1 MPELTGLIRSPLAWN
16 LSRAQITPFEGIV
29 MYTTLN
35 TLAAMAACTVFA
47 ATAFAQS
54 ARDIRG
60 PSPLVAIE
68 NEPPPKLIVDPPLAE
83 QLARG
88 LVFMQYR
95 TENLRVVPV
104 FGKGALDVSP
114 RIGHVHVTVDD
125 APWHFVDASGETLI
139 VVGLK
144 PGPHKVLVEL
154 ADPTHRVIDRQTVSF
169 VVPQH

>member
-1 MPELTGLIRSPLAWN
+1 MSIA
-16 LSRAQITPFEGIV
+16 
-29 MYTTLN
+29 LN
-35 TLAAMAACTVFA
+35 MLAAIAACTVFA

-68 NEPPPKLIVDPPLAE
+68 NEPPPKLIVDPPLAG
-83 QLARG
+83 QLAKG
-88 LVFMQYR
+88 LVFIQYR
-95 TENLRVVPV
+95 TDNLRVVPV
-104 FGKGALDVSP
+104 FGRGALDVSP

-154 ADPTHRVIDRQTVSF
+154 ADPTHRVVDHQTVSF
-169 VVPQH
+169 VVPPTSGDQQ

>member
-1 MPELTGLIRSPLAWN
+1 
-16 LSRAQITPFEGIV
+16 

-104 FGKGALDVSP
+104 FGKGALDVS
-114 RIGHVHVTVDD
+114 R
-125 APWHFVDASGETLI
+125 ASAMSTSPSTMRRGTSSTPAA
-139 VVGLK
+139 K
-144 PGPHKVLVEL
+144 
-154 ADPTHRVIDRQTVSF
+154 R
-169 VVPQH
+169 